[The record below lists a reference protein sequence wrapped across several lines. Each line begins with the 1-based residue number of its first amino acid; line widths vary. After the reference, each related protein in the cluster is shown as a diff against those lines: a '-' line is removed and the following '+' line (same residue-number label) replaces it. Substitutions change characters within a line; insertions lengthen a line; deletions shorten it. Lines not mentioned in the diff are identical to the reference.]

1 MHRQI
6 EARIARLT
14 TELEQATVLIAARV
28 NELDKLHI
36 QAESLNKRLEEARR
50 LEIELNELGME
61 ELIRMCNTPCWRFE
75 LSQFSRFLSGC
86 FSSEKRGKQSI

>member
-14 TELEQATVLIAARV
+14 TELEQVTVLIAARV

-36 QAESLNKRLEEARR
+36 QAESLNKGLKKPGG
-50 LEIELNELGME
+50 LK
-61 ELIRMCNTPCWRFE
+61 
-75 LSQFSRFLSGC
+75 LS
-86 FSSEKRGKQSI
+86 